1 MSGALVIGAGPG
13 LGAAIARRF
22 AREGFPIALI
32 ARNRDAAEG
41 IAARVRELRV
51 PVLPLEADVVDEDAL
66 RSAIDRSAE
75 EFGVPD
81 VVVYNAALIR
91 RDAPGDLTAKQYADA
106 YAVNVV
112 GVLTAA
118 VHAVPAMASRG
129 RGSFLITGGMPKP
142 VAQYTSLSMGK
153 AAVRALAEI
162 LHQQYGPHGVHVAT
176 VTVYGNIASGSNFG
190 PDDIAERY
198 WLLHTQPRDE
208 WELDHPYT
216 GIRS

>member
-1 MSGALVIGAGPG
+1 MSGAVVIGAGPG
-13 LGAAIARRF
+13 LGAAIAHRF
-22 AREGFPIALI
+22 AREGFPITLI
-32 ARNRDAAEG
+32 ARGRDAAAG
-41 IAARVRELRV
+41 IAARVRERGV
-51 PVLPLEADVVDEDAL
+51 PVLPLQADVADEDAL
-66 RSAIDRSAE
+66 RSAIDRSVD

-112 GVLTAA
+112 GALTAA

-129 RGSFLITGGMPKP
+129 RGSFIITSGMPEP
-142 VAQYTSLSMGK
+142 VAQYTSLSLGK

-176 VTVYGNIASGSNFG
+176 VTVYGNIAPGSNFD
-190 PDDIAERY
+190 PEDIAERY
-198 WLLHTQPRDE
+198 WLVHTQPRDE

-216 GIRS
+216 GM

>member
-1 MSGALVIGAGPG
+1 VSGAVVVGAGPG
-13 LGAAIARRF
+13 LGAAIAHRF
-22 AREGFPIALI
+22 AREGFPITLV

-41 IAARVRELRV
+41 IAARVRDDGV
-51 PVLPLEADVVDEDAL
+51 PALALQADVTDENAL
-66 RSAIDRSAE
+66 RSAIDRSVE

-91 RDAPGDLTAKQYADA
+91 SDAPGDLTAKQYADA

-112 GVLTAA
+112 GALTAA
-118 VHAVPAMASRG
+118 ARAVPAMASRG
-129 RGSFLITGGMPKP
+129 RGSFIITSGMPEP
-142 VAQYTSLSMGK
+142 VAAYTSLSLGK

-176 VTVYGNIASGSNFG
+176 VTVYGHVASGSNFD
-190 PDDIAERY
+190 PQDIAEGY
-198 WLLHTQPRDE
+198 WEVHTQPRDE

-216 GIRS
+216 GF

>member
-1 MSGALVIGAGPG
+1 MSGAVVIGAGPG
-13 LGAAIARRF
+13 LGAAIAHRF
-22 AREGFPIALI
+22 AREGLPITLI

-41 IAARVRELRV
+41 IAARVRDDGV
-51 PVLPLEADVVDEDAL
+51 PALPLQADVTDENAL
-66 RSAIDRSAE
+66 RSAIDRSVE

-91 RDAPGDLTAKQYADA
+91 SDAPGDLTAKQYADA

-112 GVLTAA
+112 GALTAA
-118 VHAVPAMASRG
+118 ARAVPAMASRG
-129 RGSFLITGGMPKP
+129 RGSFIITSGMPEP
-142 VAQYTSLSMGK
+142 LAQYTSLSLGK

-176 VTVYGNIASGSNFG
+176 VTVYGHVASGSNFD
-190 PDDIAERY
+190 PQDIAEGY
-198 WLLHTQPRDE
+198 WLVHTQPRDE

-216 GIRS
+216 GF

>member
-1 MSGALVIGAGPG
+1 VSGAVVVGAGPG
-13 LGAAIARRF
+13 LGAAIAHRF
-22 AREGFPIALI
+22 AREGFPITLI
-32 ARNRDAAEG
+32 ARGRDAAEQ
-41 IAARVRELRV
+41 IAARVRERGV
-51 PVLPLEADVVDEDAL
+51 PVLPLRADVTDEDAL
-66 RSAIDRSAE
+66 RSAIERSLE

-112 GVLTAA
+112 GALTAA
-118 VHAVPAMASRG
+118 AHAVPVMASRG
-129 RGSFLITGGMPKP
+129 RGSFIITSGMPEP
-142 VAQYTSLSMGK
+142 VAQYTSLSLGK

-176 VTVYGNIASGSNFG
+176 VTVYGNVAPGSNFD

-198 WLLHTQPRDE
+198 WRVHTQPRDD

-216 GIRS
+216 GT